1 MLPSSPRYVRETS
14 TTLAESVCAKVFQ
27 GFVFC
32 SRDTAETVAEG

>member
-1 MLPSSPRYVRETS
+1 LAAEPS